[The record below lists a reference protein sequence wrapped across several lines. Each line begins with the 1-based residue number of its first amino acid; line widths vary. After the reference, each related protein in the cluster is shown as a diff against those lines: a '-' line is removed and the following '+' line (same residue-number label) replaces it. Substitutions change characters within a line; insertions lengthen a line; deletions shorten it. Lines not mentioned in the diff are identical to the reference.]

1 VKEVKKLANCPNC
14 GTEVVSPIKCW
25 TVSPAKRSANG
36 VIPEFRVGLFMCP
49 ECSSK
54 FRSKVPPAAKT
65 GETANIKDLAERV
78 KDIHE
83 GLTQSL
89 TTLRERIGLLETE
102 RSSLLVEI
110 ESLRRAAESRASAL
124 ENEVNSLREEIQSL
138 KELLGSGE
146 EAF

>member
-1 VKEVKKLANCPNC
+1 LANCPNC
-14 GTEVVSPIKCW
+14 GTEVASPIKCW
-25 TVSPAKRSANG
+25 TVSPAKRTANG

-49 ECSSK
+49 ECRSK

-78 KDIHE
+78 KGIHE
-83 GLTQSL
+83 GLTRSL

>member
-1 VKEVKKLANCPNC
+1 
-14 GTEVVSPIKCW
+14 
-25 TVSPAKRSANG
+25 
-36 VIPEFRVGLFMCP
+36 MCP
-49 ECSSK
+49 ECSLK

-65 GETANIKDLAERV
+65 VETANIKDLAERV

-83 GLTQSL
+83 GLTRSL

-110 ESLRRAAESRASAL
+110 DSLKKAAESRAGAL
-124 ENEVNSLREEIQSL
+124 ETEVSALREEIQSL